1 MNSEEITE
9 NINKVNE
16 KTILDTTLGL
26 YSVFMGWIYLPLI
39 IFAIISALLASLL
52 VIFII
57 TIPFA
62 ITVLMP
68 LYLLMDSFLPV
79 TCITGLIIFIICIL
93 TKEINLKSLKLDL
106 EKPFKIFVFFIYW
119 LGFLLYWILAF
130 SFIVTGDYA
139 THVDW
144 QFCLIFSIV
153 LACLFFCIKKHSY
166 FLMIICVLVML
177 NLNSNIT
184 DINNHIKKLV
194 PSKLFKGF
202 IKVEMPNVYKYYR
215 YYSRENLCYK
225 ISDNKY
231 LFFAIDKKEVNL
243 IGIINTKTYKFE
255 NYIIEKNY
263 FIRPITQ
270 LPDGNIYIMVQND
283 NKKGLYPAVFD
294 VKEFKIKNIDYE
306 KNFSGY
312 ECIKLENDNIL
323 FYIHGDI
330 INNPNKTKSYKY
342 FKSVIYDIHTGEYT
356 ESFEYPSL
364 KGHDGI
370 ALNDDEIFFITKYGT
385 NDDPSREIAIC
396 SIKNKTCKS
405 HKIEDGQFDYTLN
418 LFKNKKGQ
426 ILIFN
431 KKQWNHYDVS
441 LFEPKDNSLKL
452 INDNIE
458 NASRLVNISRLNDG
472 NILITNGETGE
483 MKIYDTET
491 YKINTLERKLKPEM
505 YEHSVI
511 MLDDNKIL
519 ILGRTSELS
528 AWEYPAEIMML

>member
-1 MNSEEITE
+1 MSSEEINE
-9 NINKVNE
+9 NIHKVKE

-26 YSVFMGWIYLPLI
+26 YSVFMGWIYLPLF
-39 IFAIISALLASLL
+39 IFAIISGFLAILLL
-52 VIFII
+52 VFII
-57 TIPFA
+57 TIPLVM
-62 ITVLMP
+62 TVLTP
-68 LYLLMDSFLPV
+68 LFILMKSFFPI
-79 TCITGLIIFIICIL
+79 TNITGLIIFITCIL
-93 TKEINLKSLKLDL
+93 TKEINLNSLKLDL
-106 EKPFKIFVFFIYW
+106 ERPFKTFAVLIYL

-139 THVDW
+139 AHVDW

-153 LACLFFCIKKHSY
+153 LACLFFCIKKRSY

-194 PSKLFKGF
+194 PSKLLKGF

-231 LFFAIDKKEVNL
+231 LFFAIAKAKLHKKEVNL

-385 NDDPSREIAIC
+385 NDDPSREITIC

-426 ILIFN
+426 ILIFDKN
-431 KKQWNHYDVS
+431 
-441 LFEPKDNSLKL
+441 
-452 INDNIE
+452 
-458 NASRLVNISRLNDG
+458 
-472 NILITNGETGE
+472 NG
-483 MKIYDTET
+483 I
-491 YKINTLERKLKPEM
+491 
-505 YEHSVI
+505 
-511 MLDDNKIL
+511 
-519 ILGRTSELS
+519 
-528 AWEYPAEIMML
+528 IMMFHYLSQKIIL